1 MDNTKCLPD
10 TRTHPWEGEGLSLR
24 TQVVWSRCRS
34 ALAGAV
40 RLGVLGWRGSFR
52 LQARGHVHEAP
63 LGELEA
69 AARLGH
75 VTDSTVSKP
84 SPSPFSPVGGGA
96 AGAPGQAAGLSS
108 QALGLSFPDCKAMKS
123 GTYPIGPW
131 GARGAP

>member
-40 RLGVLGWRGSFR
+40 RLGVLGWGGSFR

-84 SPSPFSPVGGGA
+84 FPSPFSPVGGGA